1 MADEIDNNDTDTETE
16 GSMIERMM
24 RGEFDSI
31 EISEEVPTDDSDSLD
46 ADDNTDSDD
55 NIDTD
60 IDSAQAAV
68 NDDDDNS
75 DDNSDDDSNLNS
87 DSDDNDD
94 TASVDSADDDNVDDS
109 DTNNQDDG
117 TDSDNDDNT
126 DDSTDDDDSVNDPV
140 ASDSDSDTDT
150 KDQDDGLD
158 SDNDEPNYKEQY
170 EKLLED
176 SKLHKDYYDKVT
188 GEFTANGQ
196 TVHGFKDPDKT
207 IQAMQAM
214 YGLED
219 KFSKLKKYKKFHA
232 PLEKRGMITD
242 QAKFDLAMNIMDGD
256 KEAMKA
262 HMKNLNMEPI
272 DFDMDE
278 VNYKGQSAVSS
289 DIELNLNDMLDVS
302 ATAGI
307 KQDVER
313 VLYNDWDQDSV
324 VDLLSTEGSRN
335 MFVEHMKP
343 DADGNSVFN
352 TVSSKVKEMSVLNA
366 GFSDQ
371 NDIQKYNAALQELEK
386 EYSEEQART
395 HESDQAKSSVNDAI
409 AEAQSAEAKKISD
422 AEEAAVS
429 KYKLELEN
437 KNKVADD
444 ARKKAASVSQKK
456 TVKKNVKKEPD
467 PMKLEGDDFMD
478 YWKRLERAGLK

>member
-1 MADEIDNNDTDTETE
+1 MADEIDNEETE

-24 RGEFDSI
+24 RGEFDSV
-31 EISEEVPTDDSDSLD
+31 EISEEVPADDSDVDLD
-46 ADDNTDSDD
+46 SIDDSDP
-55 NIDTD
+55 
-60 IDSAQAAV
+60 AQAAV
-68 NDDDDNS
+68 NDDDDNVDS
-75 DDNSDDDSNLNS
+75 DNSDDADSDSNSNN
-87 DSDDNDD
+87 DDNDD
-94 TASVDSADDDNVDDS
+94 TASVDATDDDNVDDL

-117 TDSDNDDNT
+117 TDLDNDDNT
-126 DDSTDDDDSVNDPV
+126 DDSTGDDDSVNDPV

-158 SDNDEPNYKEQY
+158 PDNAEPNYKEEY

-176 SKLHKDYYDKVT
+176 SKFHKDYYDKVT
-188 GEFTANGQ
+188 GEFTANG
-196 TVHGFKDPDKT
+196 VKVNGFKDPDKT

-242 QAKFDLAMNIMDGD
+242 QAKFDMAMNIMDGD

-262 HMKNLNMEPI
+262 HMKSLNMEPI

-278 VNYKGQSAVSS
+278 VNYQGQSTTSS
-289 DIELNLNDMLDVS
+289 DIELGLNDILDVS

-343 DADGNSVFN
+343 DSDGNSVFN
-352 TVSSKVKEMSVLNA
+352 TVSNKVKEMSVLNA

-371 NDIQKYNAALQELEK
+371 NDIQKYNAALSELEK
-386 EYSEEQART
+386 EYGEEQSRG
-395 HESDQAKSSVNDAI
+395 AKSQEAKPSVNDAI
-409 AEAQSAEAKKISD
+409 AEATSAEAKKISD

-429 KYKLELEN
+429 KYKLELES

-444 ARKKAASVSQKK
+444 ARKKAASVSTKK
-456 TVKKNVKKEPD
+456 TVKKTVKKEAD
-467 PMKLEGDDFMD
+467 PMKLEGDNFMD
-478 YWKRLERAGLK
+478 YWKQLERAGLK